1 MKFARSMTK
10 SLKRLGTP
18 TLIAIAVLLCMS
30 VYFLTCRCNNMIEGL
45 ENKDEDVDDDKD
57 KSDVDEKT
65 TTVTKIMSKLDTDVL
80 KYLGTLTDK
89 QRDSLIEELN
99 NKDEDD
105 LDNYSKMSV
114 EEVKKMVDKL
124 DDTK

>member
-65 TTVTKIMSKLDTDVL
+65 TTVTKIMSKLDALMKVAAS
-80 KYLGTLTDK
+80 GASA
-89 QRDSLIEELN
+89 RPRRPRW
-99 NKDEDD
+99 
-105 LDNYSKMSV
+105 
-114 EEVKKMVDKL
+114 
-124 DDTK
+124 